1 MFSILE
7 QVNMD
12 ITTKKNEQ
20 EKLFDELINVKFLY
34 KNFEKKWKKSKKT
47 EFDPESIIEELA
59 SLKLRISEIEK
70 SISKFGDSFLD
81 VYDSELLKPLSE
93 TDIFTL
99 RDEIRE
105 VRQSLETIGEPL

>member
-1 MFSILE
+1 MFAILE
-7 QVNMD
+7 LVKMD
-12 ITTKKNEQ
+12 ITAKKNEQ
-20 EKLFDELINVKFLY
+20 EKLFDELIDVKLLY
-34 KNFEKKWKKSKKT
+34 KNFERKWKKTGNS
-47 EFDPESIIEELA
+47 EFNSELIRQELA
-59 SLKLRISEIEK
+59 SLKLRISDIEK

-105 VRQSLETIGEPL
+105 VRHSLETIGEPL

>member
-7 QVNMD
+7 QVKMD

-20 EKLFDELINVKFLY
+20 EKLFDELIDVKFLY
-34 KNFEKKWKKSKKT
+34 KNFEKKWKKSKKS

>member
-1 MFSILE
+1 MFSLLE
-7 QVNMD
+7 QDKMD

-20 EKLFDELINVKFLY
+20 EKLFDELIDVKLLY
-34 KNFEKKWKKSKKT
+34 RNFERKWKKSGKT
-47 EFDPESIIEELA
+47 EYDTESIREELA

-70 SISKFGDSFLD
+70 TISKFGDSFLD